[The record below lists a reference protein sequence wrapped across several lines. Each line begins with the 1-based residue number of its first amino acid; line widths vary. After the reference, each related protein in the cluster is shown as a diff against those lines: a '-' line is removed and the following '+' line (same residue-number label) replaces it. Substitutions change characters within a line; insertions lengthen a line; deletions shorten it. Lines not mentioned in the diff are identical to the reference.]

1 MAQVNSVETVN
12 SNANYNAVKIKIDK
26 PKTLLPNDFK
36 SAADDKGVYNA
47 VSVEVTDPIVARYPN
62 NAIYD
67 YPKADKIVTY
77 DMIAA
82 PEISDKVSV
91 PAPNFTTVENEK
103 SQKVSFNGKQEL
115 EVVPAEEIKPDVDI
129 NKVLANLSGSD
140 YDKQAKQL
148 EEITVNVLK
157 NPNVGKNYIV
167 KDVFAGMIN
176 IIKADTTQLMPPTE
190 AQIEA
195 RKKIITNEIIKE
207 QAKAE
212 NKEVPELP
220 YKITEEDIKLASEL
234 STMEMAERNKEY
246 ALYTMAILTK
256 LYVDEVKNQTGNVIP
271 ITDLPGVSETVD
283 VLRFNQNPSL
293 KIAALDALS
302 YIYRPEYKDELK
314 EIFKIAAQ
322 DDVPYVAEAANM
334 ILTSIDKK

>member
-1 MAQVNSVETVN
+1 MAQVNSVESV
-12 SNANYNAVKIKIDK
+12 NANYNAVKIKVDR
-26 PKTLLPNDFK
+26 PKTILPNDFK
-36 SAADDKGVYNA
+36 STADDKGTYNA
-47 VSVEVTDPIVARYPN
+47 VSVEVNDPIVARYPSKN
-62 NAIYD
+62 IYD
-67 YPKADKIVTY
+67 YPKADKVVTY

-82 PEISDKVSV
+82 PELSNNVTV

-103 SQKVSFNGKQEL
+103 SQAVSFNGKKKL
-115 EVVPAEEIKPDVDI
+115 EIIPDEEIKPDVDI
-129 NKVLANLSGSD
+129 NKVLLNLSD
-140 YDKQAKQL
+140 TNYDNQARQL
-148 EEITVNVLK
+148 EEITVNVIKSPDL
-157 NPNVGKNYIV
+157 GKNYIV
-167 KDVFAGMIN
+167 KDIFTGLIN
-176 IIKADTTQLMPPTE
+176 IIKTDTTQLALPTD

-195 RKKIITNEIIKE
+195 RKKIITNEIVKE
-207 QAKAE
+207 QAKVE

-314 EIFKIAAQ
+314 EIFKISAQ
-322 DDVPYVAEAANM
+322 DEIPYVAEAANI
-334 ILTSIDKK
+334 ILASIDKQ